1 MEKYIKLNKSS
12 TDSQTEGY
20 LILPLNNFTG
30 SNPSADNKLLLY
42 FVPMA
47 LNTRNSGVDNFEVE
61 LTITNNKHKEVLQ
74 DLTKEFATGEEI
86 YIDFD
91 NETSTFPSSNISAV
105 DWTFSLKCT
114 YDNGWHGSIQY
125 IKILPRDFI
134 ADDVGRPVMIDDT
147 GSDRWVESFS
157 SQPMY
162 ASVPIPFGF
171 EATQVTIYGSAT
183 SAVTVYEADINS
195 KTVTSR
201 GTGNIGTAI
210 DITDVTSDA
219 TNYLLIELAQA
230 NGEEVY
236 GGRVT
241 IAPVYA

>member
-1 MEKYIKLNKSS
+1 MRKFILLNKSA
-12 TDSQTEGY
+12 TNSQTEGE
-20 LILPLNNFTG
+20 IFVPLDNFTG
-30 SNPSADNKLLLY
+30 AHPNADNELNLY
-42 FVPMA
+42 FTPLVE
-47 LNTRNSGVDNFEVE
+47 NTDTKGVNNFAVT
-61 LTITNNKHKEVLQ
+61 LTITNNKHKEVLE
-74 DLTKEFATGEEI
+74 DITKEFSTGDNI
-86 YIDFD
+86 YIEF
-91 NETSTFPSSNISAV
+91 NTATSTFPSSHIS
-105 DWTFSLKCT
+105 DLSWTYSSGNS
-114 YDNGWHGSIQY
+114 YDNGWHGSRTL

-157 SQPMY
+157 TAPLY
-162 ASVPIPFGF
+162 ASVTIPMGF
-171 EATQVTIYGSAT
+171 KATVVNIYGSAT

-210 DITDVTSDA
+210 DITDVTADE

-236 GGRVT
+236 GGGVT
-241 IAPVYA
+241 IVAVY